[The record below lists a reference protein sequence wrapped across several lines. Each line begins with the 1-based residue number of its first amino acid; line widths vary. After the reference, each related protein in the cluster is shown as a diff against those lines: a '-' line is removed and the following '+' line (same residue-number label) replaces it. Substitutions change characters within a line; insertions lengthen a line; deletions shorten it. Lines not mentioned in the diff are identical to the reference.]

1 MEKLTV
7 SQIEKRKN
15 ACLNEMK
22 EIGIFPKDMLD
33 EASDFFTLVSEIAV
47 NRKDKSISTAE
58 AECLLNTFALKSI
71 EKFVKDET

>member
-1 MEKLTV
+1 MKKLTV
-7 SQIEKRKN
+7 SQIEERKN

-22 EIGIFPKDMLD
+22 EIGIPKDILD
-33 EASDFFTLVSEIAV
+33 EASDFFNLISEIAV

-58 AECLLNTFALKSI
+58 TKCLLNTFTLKSL

>member
-7 SQIEKRKN
+7 SQIEERKN

-22 EIGIFPKDMLD
+22 EIGIPKDILD
-33 EASDFFTLVSEIAV
+33 EASDFFNLISEIAV

-58 AECLLNTFALKSI
+58 TQCLLNTFTLKSL